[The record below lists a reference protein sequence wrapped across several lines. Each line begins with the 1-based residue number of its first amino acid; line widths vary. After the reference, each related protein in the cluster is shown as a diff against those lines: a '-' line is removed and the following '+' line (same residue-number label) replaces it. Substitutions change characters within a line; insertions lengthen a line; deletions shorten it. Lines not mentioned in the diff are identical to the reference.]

1 MLSFFSR
8 RWHTTGMLPALA
20 SESALD
26 GFLQAFRDGTLAR
39 GEWTHAAHV
48 AVAAAWIYEEPA
60 TALNRLRRDIR
71 RYNEAAGVANTETSG
86 YHETLTRFW
95 VIRIGETMERGRDRL
110 EAVREA
116 VARYGPQ
123 SGLFR
128 SYYSFDV
135 AGSVAAR
142 RAWMEPDLPG

>member
-60 TALNRLRRDIR
+60 TALDRLRRDIR
-71 RYNEAAGVANTETSG
+71 RYNEIAGVANTETAG

-95 VIRIGETMERGRDRL
+95 VREIIGTLAHEKSRL

-128 SYYSFDV
+128 S
-135 AGSVAAR
+135 
-142 RAWMEPDLPG
+142 